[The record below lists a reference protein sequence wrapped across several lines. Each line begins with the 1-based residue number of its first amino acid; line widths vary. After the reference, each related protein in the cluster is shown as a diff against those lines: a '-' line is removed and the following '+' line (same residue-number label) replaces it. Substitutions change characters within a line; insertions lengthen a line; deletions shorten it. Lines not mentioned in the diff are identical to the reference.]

1 MTTFLASTFLH
12 GFNFQL
18 GSVLLSLGFFTFIE
32 HKIRSKL
39 ANIFNA
45 SIEARRRLTSAADNY
60 RYKEAS
66 FPVLLANS
74 AFGILTIVHL
84 IYLGVMFDQT
94 ELQTEGYKWTHT
106 IDKWKSLDFFSHIS
120 MTSAFVLSFL
130 L

>member
-1 MTTFLASTFLH
+1 M
-12 GFNFQL
+12 
-18 GSVLLSLGFFTFIE
+18 
-32 HKIRSKL
+32 
-39 ANIFNA
+39 
-45 SIEARRRLTSAADNY
+45 
-60 RYKEAS
+60 
-66 FPVLLANS
+66 ANS

-130 L
+130 LLTLSGATRFSGRAMTLLDPTYAKKYVPIIASVSEH